1 MTVLREYTAALYAL
15 LQGDTVT
22 THGRYVH
29 LDEVALDWPPAVVP
43 PLLVGG
49 IRSRPVSLAGELAD
63 GLIIPG
69 ESAWM
74 TCAPLRMPR

>member
-1 MTVLREYTAALYAL
+1 MTLLREYTTALYAL

-29 LDEVALDWPPAVVP
+29 LDQVALDWPPAMVP

-49 IRSRPVSLAGELAD
+49 IRSRTVALAGELAD

-69 ESAWM
+69 AQ
-74 TCAPLRMPR
+74 APQPFRREIHR